1 MIRFTR
7 VVLSVLLVPTV
18 LSAQSLTGYTAAGSQ
33 RQSALETLLAT
44 MGDTALA
51 RQHSRILSIEPHV
64 AGTPAQQTTAK
75 YVLTQMKSFGLDTSR
90 ADFEIWLPHPDSIVV
105 ELVAPSRERLV
116 LNEPAL
122 PEDATSQKSVWQ
134 AMNGYAAGGDVT
146 GNTVYVN
153 YGLPD
158 DYRVLDSLGV
168 TVQGKIA
175 IARYGRSFRGIKA
188 REAQAHGAIALLLY
202 SDPQDDGYVP
212 GDVYPEGPM
221 RHPLAPQRG
230 SIYNGNGD
238 PGSPTWSA
246 VPGAKRLNESEMDIP
261 RIPVVPL
268 GYANAAKLLQPMRGP
283 GVPRAWQ
290 GGLPFHYHLGG
301 PEVSVRVAVWNDA
314 PEKRWKR
321 ITNTFGVIK
330 GTDFPDEMVI
340 VGGHRDAWGPG
351 AQDNISGTTSI
362 LEAARM
368 VSQAV
373 KQGFKPR
380 RTIVFATW
388 DAEEWG
394 LMGST
399 EWVELKEKELTAN
412 AVAYLNLDVS
422 AGGTSFGSGGTGSL
436 HPLMRELTRLVRQ
449 PYDSVSVY
457 QAWRKNS
464 RIADS
469 QDVSLG
475 DLGGGSDFAGFYNHL
490 AIPSADLG
498 FNGPGGI
505 YHSAYDSY
513 DWMRR
518 FGDPGYQAHVAA
530 GTIAALWLARLAN
543 ADLPALDYRE
553 YANHLDETVKKLAES
568 MKKSGRPLDLGPL
581 SGSIGRLGAAGDRWN
596 SARNMALAGKVTRKQ
611 IMATNAIVRQVE
623 KALARPE
630 GLTNRPWM
638 RNLIFAADRDNG
650 YSNVAFPSVVE
661 PWQDKNDARTAAEL
675 ADLVT
680 RFDRAAAL
688 LDQATA
694 SIGAQ

>member
-1 MIRFTR
+1 MTRFTR
-7 VVLSVLLVPTV
+7 VVLAVLLFPTV
-18 LSAQSLTGYTAAGSQ
+18 LSAQSLSGYTAAGSQ
-33 RQSALETLLAT
+33 RQTALEALLAS

-51 RQHSRILSIEPHV
+51 RQHSRILSVEPHV

-75 YVLTQMKSFGLDTSR
+75 YVLTQMKGFGLDTSR
-90 ADFEIWLPHPDSIVV
+90 ADFEIWLPHPDSIIVEVV
-105 ELVAPSRERLV
+105 TPKRERLE

-122 PEDATSQKSVWQ
+122 PEDPTSQKPIWR
-134 AMNGYAAGGDVT
+134 AMNGYAAAGDVT

-158 DYRVLDSLGV
+158 DYRVLDSLGIAV
-168 TVQGKIA
+168 KGKIA

-188 REAQAHGAIALLLY
+188 REAQSHGAIALLLY

-212 GDVYPEGPM
+212 GDIYPEGPM

-238 PGSPTWSA
+238 PGSPTWSS
-246 VPGAKRLNESEMDIP
+246 VPGAKRLTEAEMDIP
-261 RIPVVPL
+261 HIPVVPL

-301 PEVSVRVAVWNDA
+301 TEVSVRVALWNDA

-321 ITNTFGVIK
+321 VTNTFGMVK
-330 GTDFPDEMVI
+330 GTDFPDELVI

-368 VSQAV
+368 VMQAV
-373 KQGFKPR
+373 KQGYKPR
-380 RTIVFATW
+380 RTIIFATW

-422 AGGTSFGSGGTGSL
+422 AGGTNFGSGGSGSL

-513 DWMRR
+513 AWMSR

-530 GTIAALWLARLAN
+530 GTIAALWLTRMAN
-543 ADLPALDYRE
+543 ADLPALDYRA
-553 YANHLDETVKKLAES
+553 YADHLSETVKKLGES

-581 SGSIGRLGAAGDRWN
+581 TASIGRVGAAGDRWN
-596 SARNMALAGKVTRKQ
+596 SARGGALAGKLTKAHVA
-611 IMATNAIVRQVE
+611 ATNAIVRQVE

-638 RNLIFAADRDNG
+638 RNLIFASDRDNG
-650 YSNVAFPSVVE
+650 YSDVAFPSVVE
-661 PWQDKNDARTAAEL
+661 PWQDKNDAKTATEL
-675 ADLVT
+675 ADLVA
-680 RFDRAAAL
+680 RFDSAAAL
-688 LDQATA
+688 LDRATA
-694 SIGAQ
+694 SLTAK